1 MGTAHGHSSSETTTE
16 MPYPE
21 ERRDDES
28 HEEYQRRL
36 EEFHRWDEGWLQDQR
51 ERRRREKAYLEA
63 RGPLSL
69 LQAVYCDP
77 CKAKVL
83 SSIFLFCFQICH
95 LSFLFVCL
103 SSNLLGALLA
113 LDQSPVVYPP
123 EFAES

>member
-1 MGTAHGHSSSETTTE
+1 MFMCFILRTKLRPREQVTTTTEKDSETTTE

-21 ERRDDES
+21 ERRDEES

-77 CKAKVL
+77 CKTKV
-83 SSIFLFCFQICH
+83 SCSTKKMHI
-95 LSFLFVCL
+95 
-103 SSNLLGALLA
+103 
-113 LDQSPVVYPP
+113 
-123 EFAES
+123 

>member
-1 MGTAHGHSSSETTTE
+1 MFFRRTKLRPREQVTTTTEKDSETTTE

-21 ERRDDES
+21 ERRDEES

-95 LSFLFVCL
+95 LSFFICLFIIKSFRC
-103 SSNLLGALLA
+103 SARS
-113 LDQSPVVYPP
+113 
-123 EFAES
+123 